1 MLAKKLSC
9 SIIGIDGWLVQVEV
23 DVSRGLPVFSTVGL
37 PDGAVRESKDRV
49 KAAIKNCGY
58 DFPAKKITVNLA
70 PADIRKEGSAF
81 DLPIALGILEATE
94 TLRNQTGDR
103 YCILGELSLDGKVNK
118 VSGILPALITAHK
131 AGLKGAIIPRGNQE
145 EALLIADDLNVI
157 PVGTLQDCVEFLSG
171 VREID
176 PLKSDHLSHITQAN
190 SPEIDF
196 ADVKG
201 QPHVRRGLEIA
212 AAGSHNILLSGPP
225 GAGKTM
231 LARRFSTILPAMTKE
246 EILETTKVYSV
257 SQKLQKAGE
266 TCSTRPFRSP
276 HHTISDAGLIGG
288 GSIPQP
294 GEVSLAHN
302 GVLFLD
308 ELPEFKRSVL
318 EVLRQPLEDGEV
330 TIARAN
336 MSLTFPATFTLIAA
350 MNPCPCGYLGDS
362 RNRCVCSETTIQK
375 YKAKIS
381 GPLLDRID
389 LQLEVPALNFQEMST
404 ESKGEPS
411 VSIKKR
417 VDAAR
422 RLQSNRFAAVDG
434 VYCNSQMSNTLIDRH
449 CSLSDSSKKILER
462 SVTQLG
468 LSTRTYHRILKISRT
483 VADLDK
489 SEGIR
494 SRHVAEAIQLCRNLQ
509 ETPNSTAQKRR

>member
-58 DFPAKKITVNLA
+58 DFPAKKITVNLS

-94 TLRNQTGDR
+94 TLTSQHRQN

-118 VSGILPALITAHK
+118 VTGILPALIAAHK
-131 AGLKGAIIPRGNQE
+131 SGLKGAIIPRDNSE
-145 EALLIADDLNVI
+145 EALLIAEDLDVI
-157 PVGTLQDCVEFLSG
+157 PVSTLQDSVEFLAG
-171 VREID
+171 IKD
-176 PLKSDHLSHITQAN
+176 IQPLVAEDFSSFSRSNDN
-190 SPEIDF
+190 DIDF
-196 ADVKG
+196 TEVKG

-212 AAGSHNILLSGPP
+212 AAGGHNILLSGPP

-231 LARRFSTILPAMTKE
+231 LARRFFTILPAMTRD

-257 SQKLQKAGE
+257 SQKLQKSGE
-266 TCSTRPFRSP
+266 VCTERPFRAP

-336 MSLTFPATFTLIAA
+336 MALTFPATFTLIAA

-362 RNRCVCSETTIQK
+362 RNRCVCSETTIHK

-389 LQLEVPALNFQEMST
+389 LQLEVPALNYQEMSSDSEG
-404 ESKGEPS
+404 ESS
-411 VSIKKR
+411 ATIKKR

-422 RLQSNRFAAVDG
+422 QLQSQRFNTVSG
-434 VYCNSQMSNTLIDRH
+434 IYCNSQMSGKLIERH
-449 CSLSDSSKKILER
+449 CKLTDSSKNILER

-468 LSTRTYHRILKISRT
+468 LSARTYHRILKISRT
-483 VADLDK
+483 IADLHK
-489 SEGIR
+489 SEGIEQG
-494 SRHVAEAIQLCRNLQ
+494 HVAEAIQLCRNLQ
-509 ETPNSTAQKRR
+509 ETP